1 VRLALLAVI
10 GGLGLSATGCG
21 SRVSDT
27 VTKTNPQMNPAPALH
42 GHPQAV
48 EPVAGTLGDQAA
60 GSGSGVVSV
69 GPPVKGLA
77 APQSDAEIRGELSRS
92 GLSAAANQATLTSS
106 GLAIAPANAPPA
118 VQAVIDAGNQIARLP
133 YRFGGGHGTF
143 IDTAYDCSGSISF
156 AFAAAGLLQ
165 QTMTSGELMSWG
177 KPGPGKWI
185 TVFANQGHTFMYI
198 AGLRFDTV
206 ARAETGSRWS
216 TRSADEPDLH
226 TFVVRHPP
234 GL

>member
-1 VRLALLAVI
+1 VVTLALA
-10 GGLGLSATGCG
+10 GCG
-21 SRVSDT
+21 TRSA
-27 VTKTNPQMNPAPALH
+27 VTATPTTPQPAPSAPLR

-48 EPVAGTLGDQAA
+48 EPVAGSVGAAAA
-60 GSGSGVVSV
+60 GAGAGSDGAAVSV
-69 GPPVKGLA
+69 GPPQAGVAQPVSDTEIRRELA
-77 APQSDAEIRGELSRS
+77 AS
-92 GLSAAANQATLTSS
+92 GGSAATDQATLTPG
-106 GLAIAPANAPPA
+106 GLAIPPVNAPPA
-118 VQAVIDAGNQIARLP
+118 VQAVIEAGNQIARLP

-165 QTMTSGELMSWG
+165 TTMTSGQLMSWG
-177 KPGPGKWI
+177 DAGHGKWI
-185 TVFANQGHTFMYI
+185 TVFADNGHTFMYV

-216 TRSADEPDLH
+216 NRPADESNLS
-226 TFVVRHPP
+226 TFVARHPP